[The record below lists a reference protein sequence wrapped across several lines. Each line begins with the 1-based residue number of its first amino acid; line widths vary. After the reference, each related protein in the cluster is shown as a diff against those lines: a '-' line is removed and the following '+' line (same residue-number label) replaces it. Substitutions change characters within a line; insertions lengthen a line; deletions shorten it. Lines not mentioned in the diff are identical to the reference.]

1 VGEGYIHIHH
11 KVPVSQLGTS
21 TLVDPEKDL
30 VPLCANCHAMV
41 HRKKDHTLSVEE
53 LTALLGSNS

>member
-1 VGEGYIHIHH
+1 MHIHH
-11 KVPVSQLGTS
+11 KVPVSRLGIS

-41 HRKKDHTLSVEE
+41 HRKKDQTLSVEE
-53 LTALLGSNS
+53 LKVLLGSNS